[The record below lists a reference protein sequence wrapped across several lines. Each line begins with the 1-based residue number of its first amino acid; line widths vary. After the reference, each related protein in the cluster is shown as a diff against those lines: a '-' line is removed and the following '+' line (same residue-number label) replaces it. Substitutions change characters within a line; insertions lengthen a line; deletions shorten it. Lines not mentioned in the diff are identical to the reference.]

1 MIILGR
7 GSSQTRPH
15 PGIPASNK
23 ICRVSLRRRVFSLFD
38 RRIDI
43 VEVDQITEDDDDVR
57 TNNIEKGRQRRRNKK
72 REKQK
77 TEKRYKIYKKS

>member
-23 ICRVSLRRRVFSLFD
+23 IGRISLRRRIFSLFD

-43 VEVDQITEDDDDVR
+43 VEVDQITEEDDVR

-72 REKQK
+72 RRKQK
-77 TEKRYKIYKKS
+77 TEKRKKIEQKS